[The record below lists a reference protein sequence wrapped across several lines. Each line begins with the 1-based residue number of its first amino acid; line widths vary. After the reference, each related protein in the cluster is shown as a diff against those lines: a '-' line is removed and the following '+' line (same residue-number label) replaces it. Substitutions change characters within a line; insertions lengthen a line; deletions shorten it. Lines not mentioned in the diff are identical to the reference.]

1 MSSIAAI
8 IYFICCETWS
18 PCYRGKQALGIIL
31 AFNIFLI
38 LPLADE
44 AAASRKQM
52 SRRITAL
59 SSSLPFL
66 QPPNW
71 LHQSSH
77 AARVLLRI
85 NCITL
90 PRAFLLANLSTLYEC
105 LPPIVRPI
113 LKLVI
118 LMLKVLL
125 LATVALPLQL
135 MTLALTFTGVMVA
148 YCALYMLRISAW
160 VSLAIVIISAHFMTR
175 TIVMFYDWYRCLER
189 CAAKLFAKIVTVMKP
204 SQRYIDQQ
212 PTSPLPTLSPPS
224 LYSVKSVRAFV
235 LNMRHLHDEA
245 SSSAKTTA
253 YLCFTNRI
261 FANDNLY
268 LETVDFSALLI
279 FSISTDLVASAAS
292 LIVQILNEV
301 AQARQN
307 GLGALNHL
315 VAVITSFVTE
325 TETQDSGAN
334 GEVAILNDEVKVLV
348 RGSSARYLIRHV
360 TSLILFLRC
369 VYCIRKMV
377 ILISSPTE
385 CITEKLAATERG
397 ASIPSNDIHKRG
409 VDKKQRNRRRR
420 KVLTDS
426 DEEDAMD

>member
-31 AFNIFLI
+31 AFNMFLI
-38 LPLADE
+38 LPFADE

-71 LHQSSH
+71 LNQSSH

-90 PRAFLLANLSTLYEC
+90 PRAFLLANLSSLYEC
-105 LPPIVRPI
+105 LPPIARPI

-160 VSLAIVIISAHFMTR
+160 VSLAIVIISANLMTW
-175 TIVMFYDWYRCLER
+175 TVVMFYDWYRC
-189 CAAKLFAKIVTVMKP
+189 FGQI
-204 SQRYIDQQ
+204 I
-212 PTSPLPTLSPPS
+212 S
-224 LYSVKSVRAFV
+224 L
-235 LNMRHLHDEA
+235 
-245 SSSAKTTA
+245 
-253 YLCFTNRI
+253 
-261 FANDNLY
+261 
-268 LETVDFSALLI
+268 
-279 FSISTDLVASAAS
+279 
-292 LIVQILNEV
+292 Q
-301 AQARQN
+301 
-307 GLGALNHL
+307 
-315 VAVITSFVTE
+315 
-325 TETQDSGAN
+325 
-334 GEVAILNDEVKVLV
+334 
-348 RGSSARYLIRHV
+348 
-360 TSLILFLRC
+360 
-369 VYCIRKMV
+369 
-377 ILISSPTE
+377 
-385 CITEKLAATERG
+385 
-397 ASIPSNDIHKRG
+397 
-409 VDKKQRNRRRR
+409 
-420 KVLTDS
+420 
-426 DEEDAMD
+426 